1 MKLKL
6 NWDGLG
12 IATSI
17 VCAIHC
23 GILPLIV
30 PILPLFG
37 VNVIHNLLFEWGMI
51 TLAFLVGSYSLL
63 HGYNKHHHTRLPI
76 LLFLIGFLFLI
87 AKQIFIQFEIPFLS
101 IAVVLIITAHY
112 LNFSYCNRSKC
123 DSPHHKH

>member
-87 AKQIFIQFEIPFLS
+87 AKQITSSF
-101 IAVVLIITAHY
+101 T
-112 LNFSYCNRSKC
+112 
-123 DSPHHKH
+123 